1 MTPSGVRP
9 TTPNNDFANLVAVR
23 IADEDVAV
31 AGNVDAVGELGH
43 EVGRDLLEEAA
54 FAADD
59 HHGVALKS
67 HSLTISQQ
75 SRDFETETQSITI
88 PPECL
93 PEPESRG
100 PTSPFKTTSK

>member
-1 MTPSGVRP
+1 MSDQRRR
-9 TTPNNDFANLVAVR
+9 TTKNDFANLVAVR

-67 HSLTISQQ
+67 HSLTISHQ
-75 SRDFETETQSITI
+75 SRDFETETQPITI
-88 PPECL
+88 PPEFL
-93 PEPESRG
+93 PVPESRG